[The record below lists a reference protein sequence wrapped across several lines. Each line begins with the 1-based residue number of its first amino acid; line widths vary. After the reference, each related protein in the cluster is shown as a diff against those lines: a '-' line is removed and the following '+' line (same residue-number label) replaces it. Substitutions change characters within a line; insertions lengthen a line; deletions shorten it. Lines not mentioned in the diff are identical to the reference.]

1 MRDAIVGIAER
12 AGAAILEIYRSDFA
26 VSHKDDA
33 SPLTAADM
41 AAHHVIVDALAALTP
56 DLPVLSEES
65 AAIDVATRR
74 AWQRYWLVDP
84 LDGTREFVKRNGE
97 FTVNI
102 ALIDGGRPR
111 LGVVY
116 APDRGEL
123 FVGEE
128 GDGAYD
134 LSDGSEPRRLAVSA
148 STAEPP
154 RIAGSRSHRDPR
166 MGAFLERVG
175 DHELLA
181 VGSSLKFCLIAAG
194 RADVYVRLGPT
205 SEWDTAAGQCVLE
218 CAGGR
223 VTDLDGQTLSYNRR
237 ASLLNPDFLAS
248 ADNGARW
255 RALLAELPT

>member
-1 MRDAIVGIAER
+1 
-12 AGAAILEIYRSDFA
+12 
-26 VSHKDDA
+26 
-33 SPLTAADM
+33 
-41 AAHHVIVDALAALTP
+41 
-56 DLPVLSEES
+56 
-65 AAIDVATRR
+65 
-74 AWQRYWLVDP
+74 
-84 LDGTREFVKRNGE
+84 
-97 FTVNI
+97 
-102 ALIDGGRPR
+102 
-111 LGVVY
+111 
-116 APDRGEL
+116 
-123 FVGEE
+123 
-128 GDGAYD
+128 
-134 LSDGSEPRRLAVSA
+134 
-148 STAEPP
+148 
-154 RIAGSRSHRDPR
+154 